1 MMKTRG
7 IVLEPM
13 RRKHLKQILEIEN
26 QVYPRPWTH
35 GVFVDELAAA
45 RRAQRYYVV
54 ALSDAHVVGYAGIML
69 GVEEAHV
76 TNIAVDPSRQ
86 GAGIGHHL
94 MLDLCSVAREC
105 ACKSMSLEV
114 RVSNKAAQSLYAK
127 FGFVPAGIRQ
137 RYYEN
142 SEDAIVMWCQDID
155 QEAFAAQLR
164 ALAGGD
170 PDGD

>member
-1 MMKTRG
+1 MMTTRQ

-35 GVFVDELAAA
+35 GVFTDEIAAA

-54 ALSDAHVVGYAGIML
+54 ASIDRKVVGYAGIML

-76 TNIAVDPSRQ
+76 TNIAIDPARQ
-86 GAGIGHHL
+86 GGGIGSYL
-94 MLDLCSVAREC
+94 MHELCAVAVDC
-105 ACKSMSLEV
+105 GCKSMSLEV
-114 RVSNKAAQSLYAK
+114 RVSNKAAQALYSK

-142 SEDAIVMWCQDID
+142 SEDAIVMWCHDID
-155 QEAFAAQLR
+155 GDEYAAK
-164 ALAGGD
+164 LASFTGED
-170 PDGD
+170 Q

>member
-1 MMKTRG
+1 MMTTRQ

-35 GVFVDELAAA
+35 GVFTDEIAAA

-54 ALSDAHVVGYAGIML
+54 ASVDGKVVGYAGIML

-76 TNIAVDPSRQ
+76 TNIAVDPARQ
-86 GAGIGHHL
+86 GGGIGSYL
-94 MLDLCSVAREC
+94 MHELCAVAVDC
-105 ACKSMSLEV
+105 GCKSMSLEV
-114 RVSNKAAQSLYAK
+114 RVSNKAAQALYAK

-142 SEDAIVMWCQDID
+142 SEDAIVMWCHDID
-155 QEAFAAQLR
+155 GDEYAAK
-164 ALAGGD
+164 LASLTGD
-170 PDGD
+170 HQ